1 MIDII
6 GVPFD
11 LCGQER
17 GSSLGP
23 GALRIAGIEEA
34 LLEVNQECRD
44 LGDLPI
50 ARRSDAKGL
59 RNFEPLLQTLR
70 ALKARV
76 AASLANG
83 ALPLVLGGEHTLAI
97 GGIAA
102 ALEQFDGDLTILW
115 LDAHADLNTPAVSP
129 SGNLH
134 GMPLAALSK
143 QPDGHPQWAELCAL
157 SPCTLP
163 IGHIGWIGLR
173 AVDEGEKRILA
184 TQGPGFVST
193 LHEVDRYGLIH
204 ELDRMHRWLCA
215 SGRKHL
221 YVSFDVDVMDPILAP
236 GTGTAVRGGLTY
248 RETQL
253 IAEYLREK
261 LDEPENP
268 YRLAGIEVVETNPIP
283 DRHNET
289 AVMAVEWVAS
299 LFGKTILGEKP

>member
-1 MIDII
+1 VIDII
-6 GVPFD
+6 GAPFD

-23 GALRIAGIEEA
+23 GALRIAGLEEA
-34 LLEVNQECRD
+34 LLELKQDCRD
-44 LGDLPI
+44 LGDLPM
-50 ARRSDAKGL
+50 ARRSDAEGL
-59 RNFEPLLQTLR
+59 RNFEPLMQTLR
-70 ALKARV
+70 ALKAKV
-76 AASLANG
+76 GESFEQG
-83 ALPLVLGGEHTLAI
+83 SLPLVLGGEHTLAI

-102 ALEQFDGDLTILW
+102 ALERFDGDLTVLW

-129 SGNLH
+129 SGNMH

-143 QPDGHPQWAELCAL
+143 QPDDHPQWAELCGLANA
-157 SPCTLP
+157 PLP

-173 AVDEGEKRILA
+173 EVDEGEKRILA

-193 LHEVDRYGLIH
+193 LHEVDRFGLIH

-215 SGRKHL
+215 SGRKNL
-221 YVSFDVDVMDPILAP
+221 YLSFDVDVMDPILAP

-261 LDEPENP
+261 LDEPDNP

-283 DRHNET
+283 DSHNET